1 MPCGSR
7 QIDITLPYLA
17 SNIKQISLN
26 VYCEFQ
32 TFHSFNRILNDVW
45 SHNYNWIISHETE
58 LYYRM
63 NFASTVKLTTPR
75 VRYERVPVVRHWW
88 KFQRVFRRISA
99 ITYPNFIIFWW
110 ILTELLTKDWTY
122 DLPISCPTQLH
133 VTKRN
138 ARSTRYTFINH
149 SEKEPIRWYSCQ

>member
-1 MPCGSR
+1 M
-7 QIDITLPYLA
+7 
-17 SNIKQISLN
+17 NI
-26 VYCEFQ
+26 YCEFH
-32 TFHSFNRILNDVW
+32 TPKSCHRIFNDVW
-45 SHNYNWIISHETE
+45 SKYYTWIQTCETE

-63 NFASTVKLTTPR
+63 KFADSVKLTTPR
-75 VRYERVPVVRHWW
+75 VRYKRVSVVRHWW
-88 KFQRVFRRISA
+88 KFLRVFRRISA

-122 DLPISCPTQLH
+122 DLPISRPTQLH